1 MIEYGIITNIEDD
14 LMKIEIKRSSACIKC
29 GLCSADLE
37 KKNFLFYPKLPG
49 FQKGDQIKIKIP
61 ENVILKSSFIIFF
74 IPVLGILLG
83 IFSSLLLKDFLSL
96 DFNLLL
102 IISICIFLV
111 VSFLLIR
118 LFDKKSDIKKRIKL
132 ERIET

>member
-14 LMKIEIKRSSACIKC
+14 LMKIEVQKSTSCIKC
-29 GLCSADLE
+29 GLCSSNSD
-37 KKNFLFYPKLPG
+37 KKNFLFYPKLSG
-49 FQKGDQIKIKIP
+49 FQNGDKIKINIP

-83 IFSSLLLKDFLSL
+83 IAASLLLQDLVSF

-102 IISICIFLV
+102 IINIFFFLI
-111 VSFLLIR
+111 VSFLVIR
-118 LFDKKSDIKKRIKL
+118 LFDKKSDIKKNITLQKV
-132 ERIET
+132 ET